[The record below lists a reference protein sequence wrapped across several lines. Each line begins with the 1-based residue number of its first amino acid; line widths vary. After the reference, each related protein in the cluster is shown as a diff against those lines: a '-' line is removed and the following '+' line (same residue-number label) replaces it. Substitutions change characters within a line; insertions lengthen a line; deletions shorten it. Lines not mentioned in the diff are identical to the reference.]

1 MLCAT
6 YFDVARTKY
15 GPLLIKG
22 LHIFWF
28 ALNAFNSFIIRLKG
42 SWSYI
47 KLHLSKWRSCP
58 IEGNTCKPC
67 RGIAPSWL
75 PTSQA
80 YHFTKPNPPGA
91 PHSEKRG
98 QKCANRPVLARLRGA
113 RVSFDGDHRRRHFR
127 GLCNSGKYEVVQLG
141 RNIQYWRSM
150 ISSLSW
156 APTMPFALETILF
169 LIQLC
174 TQKICFR
181 LSQ

>member
-75 PTSQA
+75 PFAQA
-80 YHFTKPNPPGA
+80 YHFTKPNPPRK
-91 PHSEKRG
+91 PLTLKKRPKVCKPSRACPSSWG
-98 QKCANRPVLARLRGA
+98 TSSV
-113 RVSFDGDHRRRHFR
+113 DGDHRRRHFR
-127 GLCNSGKYEVVQLG
+127 GLCNSGNYEVVQLG

-156 APTMPFALETILF
+156 APKMPFALETILF
-169 LIQLC
+169 IIQLC